1 MPTQQK
7 SGGDVRLGARM
18 RGRIGETGW
27 NRARAVLSLG
37 MVLGLGAVGTLAAWT
52 DSATATTGMFSTS
65 SILLEVDD
73 QHPAHVFTAL
83 KRNSMMPGDSV
94 AASLKVENAGTLNFT
109 WAVSAVATGSPALIG
124 KLKVALHQTAANNGT
139 TCSGPIISA
148 AQPFT
153 PGPTLATGRPLAV
166 GTSEQVCVK
175 VTVDPSAGLTERFKI
190 ANLGFNFTAV
200 AP

>member
-37 MVLGLGAVGTLAAWT
+37 MVLGLGAVGTMAAWT

-65 SILLEVDD
+65 SILLKVDD
-73 QHPAHVFTAL
+73 QHPAHAFTTL
-83 KRNSMMPGDSV
+83 KRSSMMPGDSV

-109 WAVSAVATGSPALIG
+109 WAVSAVATGSPELIG
-124 KLKVALHQTAANNGT
+124 KLKVALHQTAANDGI
-139 TCSGPIISA
+139 TCQGPIITA
-148 AQPFT
+148 AQPF
-153 PGPTLATGRPLAV
+153 GGTLATGRPLAAGV
-166 GTSEQVCVK
+166 SEQVCVK
-175 VTVDPSAGLTERFKI
+175 VTVDSSAGLTERFKI
-190 ANLGFNFTAV
+190 ADLGFNFTAV